1 MSDPFGARSTLE
13 TPLGSRTIH
22 RLDALA
28 SAGDVERLPYCIKVL
43 LESCLRHCDG
53 RIVTEEC
60 STCRGEGHVTNERTL
75 QIKVPPGVDSG
86 SQLRITGEGE
96 AGPLGGPA
104 GDLYVVLRAKE
115 HALFRRDGT
124 HLFCEIPVSVP
135 QATLGATLAFLSS
148 RYLLRDWIQ
157 TKFGDKLA
165 TINKGV
171 EKDGAFYLFSLRLI
185 PVFPFFLI
193 NLLMGL
199 TPMSVSR
206 YYITSQ
212 IGMLPG
218 TAVFL
223 NAGTQLA
230 EIDSLS
236 GIVSPSVLLSFA
248 LLGIF
253 PIVAKWLMGKFR
265 SAPVAE

>member
-1 MSDPFGARSTLE
+1 MSKKMILGIVLVVTIVLLGINFGQYLTLE
-13 TPLGSRTIH
+13 NAKAQQAVLNDYIDSNFIAAAAIYFVAYVMITAFSIPGAAVVTLLGA
-22 RLDALA
+22 ALFGFWNSLLLVSFA
-28 SAGDVERLPYCIKVL
+28 SAI
-43 LESCLRHCDG
+43 
-53 RIVTEEC
+53 
-60 STCRGEGHVTNERTL
+60 
-75 QIKVPPGVDSG
+75 
-86 SQLRITGEGE
+86 
-96 AGPLGGPA
+96 
-104 GDLYVVLRAKE
+104 
-115 HALFRRDGT
+115 
-124 HLFCEIPVSVP
+124 
-135 QATLGATLAFLSS
+135 GATLAFLSS

-218 TAVFL
+218 TAVF
-223 NAGTQLA
+223 
-230 EIDSLS
+230 
-236 GIVSPSVLLSFA
+236 
-248 LLGIF
+248 
-253 PIVAKWLMGKFR
+253 
-265 SAPVAE
+265 